1 MYPGLADTR
10 LGVTSDAALTR
21 GRPRGE
27 GPGLMS
33 VAGVM
38 SASGSRDDVTEP
50 SQMSTGV
57 WTNER
62 RVLRVLTNERR
73 VLRVLTN
80 ERRGYLPGDHP
91 QVTRPGRSQ
100 RTGSCQ
106 RADKLLH

>member
-1 MYPGLADTR
+1 MYPVLADTR

-50 SQMSTGV
+50 SPMSPGV
-57 WTNER
+57 WTDKR
-62 RVLRVLTNERR
+62 RVSRVLTNERQ
-73 VLRVLTN
+73 
-80 ERRGYLPGDHP
+80 GYLPGDHP